1 MRARVAVAVLGVLAS
16 VAAACGP
23 TDAPAERTRTSP
35 SPGLRSGPVT
45 ASPTM
50 DPMAFRGPSIE
61 LRGTF
66 EEWTDF
72 PCHRSDPFVG
82 NETVRFRGSDGSTT
96 TVVIGSA
103 NWIGRPADPPKA
115 PLGQC
120 HQVAPFSVTLPRAHS
135 YVVEINDR
143 ELTPVTLATLR
154 TESFRHR
161 FVLP

>member
-1 MRARVAVAVLGVLAS
+1 MWTRAVVAVLGALAFL
-16 VAAACGP
+16 AAACGP
-23 TDAPAERTRTSP
+23 ADAPTAGTP
-35 SPGLRSGPVT
+35 SGGHPSGPVT

-50 DPMAFRGPSIE
+50 DPMTFRGPSIE

-66 EEWTDF
+66 EKWTDF

-82 NETVRFRGSDGSTT
+82 NETVRFTASDGIAI
-96 TVVIGSA
+96 TVVTGSA
-103 NWIGRPADPPKA
+103 NWIGRPADPPTA

-120 HQVAPFSVTLPRAHS
+120 HQVAPFSVTLPRARS

-143 ELTPVTLATLR
+143 ALAPVTLATLR
-154 TESFRHR
+154 AEAFRHR

>member
-1 MRARVAVAVLGVLAS
+1 MAVAVLGVLAA
-16 VAAACGP
+16 VTAACGP
-23 TDAPAERTRTSP
+23 ADGPAETTRISP
-35 SPGLRSGPVT
+35 SRGTPSEPMT

-50 DPMAFRGPSIE
+50 DPMVFRGPSIE

-66 EEWTDF
+66 EKWTDF

-82 NETVRFRGSDGSTT
+82 NETVRFQGSDGSST
-96 TVVIGSA
+96 TVVTGSA
-103 NWIGRPADPPKA
+103 NWIGRPADPSTA

-120 HQVAPFSVTLPRAHS
+120 HQVAPFSVTLPRARS
-135 YVVEINDR
+135 YVVEINDHA
-143 ELTPVTLATLR
+143 LAPVTLATLR